1 MDGIDE
7 YLLTPLLFGPHE
19 PPRPRGWSS
28 ENGLFRTRSLGSYGG
43 VVHESVIGII
53 PVPSTMDGLG
63 SIHSTGLGF
72 RSKASHEKA
81 SRANEKAKPWQTW
94 GHSRKL
100 AEMS

>member
-1 MDGIDE
+1 MG
-7 YLLTPLLFGPHE
+7 
-19 PPRPRGWSS
+19 GWYM
-28 ENGLFRTRSLGSYGG
+28 NQSLASFEHG
-43 VVHESVIGII
+43 VSVTT